1 VFGTRSE
8 NLKTQM
14 EEYLRGGG
22 AAVAAPATPG
32 PPIVPSIAFVAP
44 LVVPNVNIDRLT
56 DALGGPDNIRA
67 VVAVAKTRLR
77 VTLFD
82 DSRVDTAAL
91 KAAGA
96 GGLMRARDGVVHVL
110 VGLGAETLL
119 DSFKRAAG
127 QRA

>member
-1 VFGTRSE
+1 
-8 NLKTQM
+8 M

-22 AAVAAPATPG
+22 AVVAPPAVAPAAPVPPIASSAPSPMPAT
-32 PPIVPSIAFVAP
+32 VPAVR
-44 LVVPNVNIDRLT
+44 IDRLT
-56 DALGGPDNIRA
+56 AALGGPDNIREVA
-67 VVAVAKTRLR
+67 AVAKTRLR
-77 VTLFD
+77 VVLFD

-91 KAAGA
+91 GAAGA
-96 GGLMRARDGVVHVL
+96 RGVMKARDGVVHVL